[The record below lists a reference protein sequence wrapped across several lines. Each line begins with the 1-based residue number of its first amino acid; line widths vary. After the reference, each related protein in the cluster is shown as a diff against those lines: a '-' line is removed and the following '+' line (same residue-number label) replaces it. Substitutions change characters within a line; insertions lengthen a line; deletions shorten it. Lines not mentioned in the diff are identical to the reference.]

1 MKVHVSGKIPVG
13 KLEWENSRGKGP
25 VRRLQKEGSNGKTL
39 VGRFIVSV
47 TQSLIVFLYTSKSC
61 VYENGGVLVSQ
72 ACPPEHLNIIN
83 ALQQTHTTFT
93 FGL

>member
-1 MKVHVSGKIPVG
+1 MG
-13 KLEWENSRGKGP
+13 KLQREGSSDNAPMG
-25 VRRLQKEGSNGKTL
+25 RLQKEGSNGKTL